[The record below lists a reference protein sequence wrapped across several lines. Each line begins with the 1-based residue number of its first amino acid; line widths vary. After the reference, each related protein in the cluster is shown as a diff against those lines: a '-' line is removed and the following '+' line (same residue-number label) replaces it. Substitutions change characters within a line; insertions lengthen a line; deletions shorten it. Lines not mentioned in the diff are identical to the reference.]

1 MTPQEIIDRVA
12 RSQELIEFATSPGR
26 AFILIAQLQLAL
38 RHPENRGPS
47 AEFARQIITNLAMA
61 IAQQTETPEFAGMV
75 AQGYHPE
82 FDLTD
87 AEADEYFGER
97 PRPRRSL
104 NLSLDLAE
112 DCDLEAV
119 GQALA
124 MLMQQT
130 PDPQATFDQWQEAL
144 ARAKIEP
151 IFPA

>member
-1 MTPQEIIDRVA
+1 MTPEEIIDRVA
-12 RSQELIEFATSPGR
+12 RSKELIEFAITPAR
-26 AFILIAQLQLAL
+26 AFMLISHLQLAL
-38 RHPENRGPS
+38 RHPENKGPS
-47 AEFARQIITNLAMA
+47 NEFVRDMIANLATA
-61 IAQQTETPEFAGMV
+61 IATVTDTLEVITLV

-87 AEADEYFGER
+87 EEADEYFGQR
-97 PRPRRSL
+97 PRPERSL

-112 DCDLEAV
+112 NCDLEAI

-130 PDPQATFDQWQEAL
+130 PDPQGTFAQWQDAL
-144 ARAKIEP
+144 AKAKIEP

>member
-12 RSQELIEFATSPGR
+12 RSQEVIEFATSPGR
-26 AFILIAQLQLAL
+26 AFILIAHLQLAL
-38 RHPENRGPS
+38 RHPDNHGQS
-47 AEFARQIITNLAMA
+47 AEFVRQIITNLAMA
-61 IAQQTETPEFAGMV
+61 IAQKTETPELAGMV

-82 FDLTD
+82 FDLTE

-97 PRPRRSL
+97 PRPERSL

-112 DCDLEAV
+112 DADNEAI
-119 GQALA
+119 GKALA

-130 PDPQATFDQWQEAL
+130 PDPEATFENWQAAL
-144 ARAKIEP
+144 AKAKIEP